1 MKILLTGDR
10 GYLGSVLSRLLRE
23 SGNDVVGYDIGFF
36 DSPAGKPGQDIRL
49 FSSQH
54 VTGFDAIVNLAA
66 LCNDACGE
74 ISSRTTHEINN
85 SAAVRLATLACAAGV
100 KRFVQISS
108 CSVYGAAGEAEVDE
122 SSPTAPQT
130 AYAVSKLSAE
140 RYLSLLAAPSFSVTA
155 LRLATLF
162 GTAPSFRS
170 DVLLNRM
177 VGSAI
182 RWGTITISGA
192 GSIQRPLLHVTD
204 AARAIGTVL
213 TADSDRLSSPVYNVG
228 ANDQNYSLEDVAE
241 LTREICPQTHIRR
254 IAGADQRSYKVR
266 FDHFRQSFPEWS
278 PLKNPANA
286 LLELSDVYREMLAG
300 APLIDGSWGVTDRYE
315 HLLKLRQ
322 AGLVGPDFQWV
333 SAHRP

>member
-1 MKILLTGDR
+1 MRILLTGDR
-10 GYLGSVLSRLLRE
+10 GYLGSALGRLLRE
-23 SGNDVVGYDIGFF
+23 SGNDVAGYDIGFF
-36 DSPAGKPGQDIRL
+36 DSPSSKPSQDIRMI
-49 FSSQH
+49 SRQQ
-54 VTGFDAIVNLAA
+54 VTGFDAVVNLAA

-140 RYLSLLAAPSFSVTA
+140 RSLSLLAAPSFSVIA

-182 RWGTITISGA
+182 RWGTITISGD

-204 AARAIGTVL
+204 AARAIETVL
-213 TADSDRLSSPVYNVG
+213 AADSGRLSSTVYNVG
-228 ANDQNYSLEDVAE
+228 ANEQNYCLEDVAE
-241 LTREICPQTHIRR
+241 LTREMCPQTHIRR

-266 FDHFRQSFPEWS
+266 FDRFRQSFPEWS
-278 PLKNPANA
+278 PLRNPANA
-286 LLELSDVYREMLAG
+286 LSELSDVYREIFAG
-300 APLIDGSWGVTDRYE
+300 APLVDGSWGVTDRYE
-315 HLLKLRQ
+315 HLLNLRR
-322 AGLVGPDFQWV
+322 AGVVGPDFHWV
-333 SAHRP
+333 SESR